1 MSTNLSQ
8 FQPQPSG
15 IGVEQ
20 SAEIVVL
27 VTASSEEEAHRIART
42 VVEAGLVACANILSP
57 IKSIYIWEHKVTEDT
72 EILMLFKTKRH
83 LFHDLEQA
91 IKRLHSYELP
101 EIIALPIVM
110 GSEDYLG
117 WITMNTRK
125 LLK

>member
-8 FQPQPSG
+8 PQSQPSG
-15 IGVEQ
+15 SGAEQ

-27 VTASSEEEAHRIART
+27 VTASSEEEAHRIARA
-42 VVEAGLVACANILSP
+42 VVEEGLVACANILSP

-72 EILMLFKTKRH
+72 EILTIFKTKRH
-83 LFHDLEQA
+83 LFRDLEQA